1 MTIPTF
7 DLFYRTSEKILILK
21 NQKTSLKILEEYK
34 LQKVKF
40 DLFFLYK

>member
-7 DLFYRTSEKILILK
+7 DLFYKTSEKIPILK
-21 NQKTSLKILEEYK
+21 NQKNSLKILEVYK

-40 DLFFLYK
+40 DLFSL